1 MAADGLKVRWLK
13 KALQN
18 LDSEFEYI
26 AQEGPEAAERVCYQ
40 IEQPVVQLEQF
51 PESGRRGRVRG
62 TRKLIVNGT
71 PYILPYK
78 VRNNEV
84 VILRVFHSSRK
95 WPSMF

>member
-1 MAADGLKVRWLK
+1 MAACGLKVRWLK

-26 AQEGPEAAERVCYQ
+26 AKESPEVAERVCHQ
-40 IEQPVVQLEQF
+40 IEQAVVQLEQF
-51 PESGRRGRVRG
+51 PESGRPGRVRG
-62 TRKLIVNGT
+62 TRELIVNGT

-84 VILRVFHSSRK
+84 VILRVFHSSRN
-95 WPSMF
+95 WPSSF